1 MERRLTLQDALWL
14 CRKDEALDAIAR
26 YAVAHGGS
34 LRFALRM
41 RDQAVP
47 DAIYAFTFMGWD
59 GAARSPSLQFAWT
72 CLHGTCLPSMQGTIV
87 ARHFGP
93 LTSLHVRAR
102 VAHDD
107 DLPSRLFCEA
117 IGNRLAH
124 DAFSKILVCM
134 RLALK
139 SAETNAAAHLGTNVQ
154 RLRRSEI

>member
-1 MERRLTLQDALWL
+1 VERRLTLRDALWL
-14 CRKDEALDAIAR
+14 RRKDEAFDAIAR

-41 RDQAVP
+41 RDQAAP
-47 DAIYAFTFMGWD
+47 DAIYAFTLQGWD
-59 GAARSPSLQFAWT
+59 GAARSPSLRFAWT
-72 CLHGTCLPSMQGTIV
+72 CLHGTCLPSMQGTIL

-93 LTSLHVRAR
+93 LTSLAVRAC
-102 VAHDD
+102 VTYDD

-117 IGNRLAH
+117 VGNRLAH
-124 DAFSKILVCM
+124 DAFSKVLICL

-139 SAETNAAAHLGTNVQ
+139 SAEKNGASPLGTSFQ